1 MKDLSDELFT
11 IVDEKD
17 RIVGYRSRKECHT
30 NPHIIHRAVDIVL
43 FDTHNHIL
51 LQKRSMQKDTY
62 PGYYTV
68 SASGH
73 IDKGE
78 SYEQAARRE
87 MEEELGIER
96 TRPLK
101 LTHVE
106 TYIVRL
112 EHEAEMTALFRGVF
126 EGSISP
132 ARDEVE
138 SVQYVSPKNLIP
150 LKKDITPGAL
160 VALQK
165 LNLL

>member
-1 MKDLSDELFT
+1 M
-11 IVDEKD
+11 VDEND
-17 RIVGYRSRKECHT
+17 RIVGYKTRKECH
-30 NPHIIHRAVDIVL
+30 NSPHIIHRAVDIVL
-43 FDTHNHIL
+43 FDTHNNIL

-73 IDKGE
+73 IDKDE
-78 SYEQAARRE
+78 SYEDAARRE
-87 MEEELGIER
+87 MEEELGIEK

-101 LTHVE
+101 LMHVG

-112 EHEAEMTALFRGVF
+112 EHEAEMTSLFRGVY
-126 EGSISP
+126 EGSIAP
-132 ARDEVE
+132 AHDEVE
-138 SVQYVSPKNLIP
+138 SVQYVSPQKLSS
-150 LKKDITPGAL
+150 LKKEITPGAL

>member
-1 MKDLSDELFT
+1 MKDLANELFT
-11 IVDEKD
+11 VVDEND
-17 RIVGYRSRKECHT
+17 VVVGYKTRKECHH
-30 NPHIIHRAVDIVL
+30 NPNIIHRAVDVVL
-43 FDTHNHIL
+43 FDNMGHIL
-51 LQKRSMQKDTY
+51 LQKRSKHKDTY

-78 SYEQAARRE
+78 SYKEAARRE

-96 TRPLK
+96 TVRLK
-101 LTHVE
+101 LTHVA

-112 EHEAEMTALFRGVF
+112 KHEAEMTALFKGVY
-126 EGSISP
+126 EGSVSP
-132 ARDEVE
+132 AHDEVV
-138 SVQYVSPKNLIP
+138 SVQYVSQKKLLT

-160 VALQK
+160 AALYK

>member
-1 MKDLSDELFT
+1 MKDLHDELFT
-11 IVDEKD
+11 VVDEQD
-17 RIVGYRSRKECHT
+17 SVIGYKTRRECHN
-30 NPHIIHRAVDIVL
+30 NPNIIHRAVDIVL
-43 FDTHNHIL
+43 FDTANNIL

-96 TRPLK
+96 ILPLQ
-101 LTHVE
+101 LIHVE

-112 EHEAEMTALFRGVF
+112 EHEAEMTALFRGVY

-132 ARDEVE
+132 AHDEVE
-138 SVQYVSPKNLIP
+138 SVQYVSPKNLSL

-160 VALQK
+160 AALYK
-165 LNLL
+165 LNLI

>member
-1 MKDLSDELFT
+1 MKDLPDEQFT
-11 IVDEKD
+11 VVDEND
-17 RIVGYRSRKECHT
+17 LIVGYKTRRECHHD
-30 NPHIIHRAVDIVL
+30 PSIIHRAVDVVL
-43 FDTHNHIL
+43 FDSAGNIL
-51 LQKRSMQKDTY
+51 LQKRSRQKDTY

-78 SYEQAARRE
+78 SYEAAARRE

-96 TRPLK
+96 ALRLK
-101 LTHVE
+101 LTHVA

-112 EHEAEMTALFRGVF
+112 KAEAEMTALFRGIY

-132 ARDEVE
+132 AHDEVE
-138 SVQYVSPKNLIP
+138 SVQYVSPKKLST

-160 VALQK
+160 AALYK